1 MFGMLEDL
9 TKAVVATAATP
20 VTAVIDTVMVP
31 VDATVDGKVYQRT
44 QKAFDTAGKNFNNAV
59 KPKDEK

>member
-1 MFGMLEDL
+1 MFGIFEDL
-9 TKAVVATAATP
+9 TKAAVSAAVTP

-44 QKAFDTAGKNFNNAV
+44 QKTLDTAGKNFNNAV
-59 KPKDEK
+59 KPKTEK

>member
-9 TKAVVATAATP
+9 TKAVVSTAATP

-44 QKAFDTAGKNFNNAV
+44 QKALDTAGRNFNNAV
-59 KPKDEK
+59 KPKTEK